1 MCSLCLEV
9 RVLEKK
15 RDAVVIEDEDN
26 VASYYKM
33 REHISK
39 LSIQMQVS
47 HTHNPG
53 LLRDEMLF

>member
-1 MCSLCLEV
+1 MCRMSSLCLEV
-9 RVLEKK
+9 RVLEMK

-47 HTHNPG
+47 HTRNPG
-53 LLRDEMLF
+53 L